1 MTTII
6 VFTFYF
12 ASMSFIQEF
21 KAFAM
26 RGNVVDLA
34 VWVVIGG
41 AFGKIVTSLVTDVIM
56 PVISFLTGGV
66 NFTEYKFIIR
76 KAVEEVPGMQKG
88 IPELAVNWGNFAQ
101 SAVDFLIIAFC
112 IFLVVKAMAKL
123 QKPAEKAPETPKGP
137 TQEELLTEIRDLLKN
152 R

>member
-1 MTTII
+1 
-6 VFTFYF
+6 
-12 ASMSFIQEF
+12 MSFVQEF

-41 AFGKIVTSLVTDVIM
+41 AFGKIVTSLVADVIM

-66 NFTEYKFIIR
+66 NFTDYKFIIR

-88 IPELAVNWGNFAQ
+88 IPEVTLNWCNFAQ

-112 IFLVVKAMAKL
+112 IFHVVKAMAKL
-123 QKPAEKAPETPKGP
+123 QKPVAPVPEAPKGP
-137 TQEELLTEIRDLLKN
+137 TQEELLTEIRDLLKK
-152 R
+152 